1 MFKIGDFSKL
11 SQVSI
16 KTLRYYDEIGL
27 LKPIE
32 IDRFTG
38 YRYYSANQLSR
49 LNRILLLKD
58 LGLSLDQI
66 GRLLESDL
74 PPDQLRGMLKLRQAE
89 IERSI
94 EEEET
99 RLARVAALLNQIEE
113 ETAVMSK
120 YDVVIKKVAPVRI
133 ASIRDIVAN
142 YDAQSELWN
151 ELEAYLARHNAKP
164 IAPCLTIDHNDGYKE
179 RDVDLE
185 VCEVIDA
192 ALPATD
198 RIQVYKLSAVEM
210 MACTVH
216 HGPFNQLTQ
225 GYQALGQWAEV
236 NGYRFVGPS
245 REVYLQVGSHG
256 SVDPSNVAEIQIPI
270 EKVQPMAAAS

>member
-11 SQVSI
+11 SQVSV

-38 YRYYSANQLSR
+38 YRYYAAGQLSR

-66 GRLLESDL
+66 GRLLQSDL

-94 EEEET
+94 EEEAG
-99 RLARVAALLNQIEE
+99 RLARVAALLSQIQQEE
-113 ETAVMSK
+113 SMSNH
-120 YDVVIKKVAPVRI
+120 DVVIKRMAPLRVAALRGIIPTF
-133 ASIRDIVAN
+133 N
-142 YDAQSELWN
+142 QQSHLWG
-151 ELEAYLARHNAKP
+151 ELEGYLAQNKVTPAG
-164 IAPCLTIDHNDGYKE
+164 PCLTLYHDAEYKDH
-179 RDVDLE
+179 DVDAE
-185 VCEVIDA
+185 VCEPIA
-192 ALPATD
+192 TALPGNE
-198 RIQVYKLSAVEM
+198 RIKVYDLPAVEM

-216 HGPFNQLTQ
+216 HGSFHTLS
-225 GYQALGQWAEV
+225 QAYNELMKWIEA
-236 NGYRFVGPS
+236 NGYRICGPD
-245 REVYLQVGSHG
+245 REIYIQTGEPVRQD
-256 SVDPSNVAEIQIPI
+256 DPSYVTEIQMPV
-270 EKVQPMAAAS
+270 EKV

>member
-11 SQVSI
+11 SQVSV

-27 LKPIE
+27 LKPVE

-38 YRYYSANQLSR
+38 YRYYSASQLSR

-74 PPDQLRGMLKLRQAE
+74 PPDQIRGMLKLRQAE
-89 IERSI
+89 IEHSI

-99 RLARVAALLNQIEE
+99 RLARVAALLNQIEQE
-113 ETAVMSK
+113 NTIMSK

-133 ASIRDIVAN
+133 ASIRDVVAN
-142 YDAQSELWN
+142 YGAQSDLWN
-151 ELEAYLARHNAKP
+151 DLEAYLAQHNVKP
-164 IAPCLTIDHNDGYKE
+164 VAPCLTIDHNEGYKE

-192 ALPATD
+192 ALPATE
-198 RIQVYKLSAVEM
+198 RVQVYKLPAVET

-216 HGPFNQLTQ
+216 HGPFNQLSN
-225 GYQALGQWAEV
+225 GYQVLMQW
-236 NGYRFVGPS
+236 
-245 REVYLQVGSHG
+245 
-256 SVDPSNVAEIQIPI
+256 AEIQIPV
-270 EKVQPMAAAS
+270 EKA

>member
-11 SQVSI
+11 SQVSA

-38 YRYYSANQLSR
+38 YRYYSASQLSR

-66 GRLLESDL
+66 GRLLQSDL

-94 EEEET
+94 EEEEA
-99 RLARVAALLNQIEE
+99 RLARVAALINHIEQE
-113 ETAVMSK
+113 NTIMSK
-120 YDVVIKKVAPVRI
+120 YDVVVKKIAPVRI
-133 ASIRDIVAN
+133 ASIRDVVAH
-142 YDAQSELWN
+142 YGAQGLLWN
-151 ELEAYLARHNAKP
+151 ELEAYLAQQNVRP
-164 IAPCLTIDHNDGYKE
+164 VAPCLTIDHNEGYKE
-179 RDVDLE
+179 HDVDLE
-185 VCEVIDA
+185 VCEVIDSPLA
-192 ALPATD
+192 ETARVRVYELPS
-198 RIQVYKLSAVEM
+198 IEH

-216 HGPFNQLTQ
+216 RGPFNQLSE
-225 GYQALGQWAEV
+225 GYRALLQWAETHS
-236 NGYRFVGPS
+236 YRFCGPS
-245 REVYLQVGSHG
+245 REVYLHVSG
-256 SVDPSNVAEIQIPI
+256 DEAANVAEIQIPV
-270 EKVQPMAAAS
+270 EKA

>member
-11 SQVSI
+11 SQVSV

-27 LKPIE
+27 LRPSE

-38 YRYYSANQLSR
+38 YRYYTASQLSR

-74 PPDQLRGMLKLRQAE
+74 PPAQLRGMLKLRQAE

-94 EEEET
+94 EEEEA
-99 RLARVAALLNQIEE
+99 RLARVAALLTHIEQE
-113 ETAVMSK
+113 NVNMSK

-133 ASIRDIVAN
+133 ASIRDVVAN
-142 YDAQSELWN
+142 YSAQGELWG
-151 ELEAYLARHNAKP
+151 ELGTYLAQHNVKAV
-164 IAPCLTIDHNDGYKE
+164 APCLTIDHNDSYKE

-192 ALPATD
+192 ALPTTD
-198 RIQVYKLSAVEM
+198 RVKVRDLPAVEQ

-216 HGPFNQLTQ
+216 HGPFPQLNQ
-225 GYQALGQWAEV
+225 GYQALGQWAET

-245 REVYLQVGSHG
+245 REVYLQVSEIGDDST
-256 SVDPSNVAEIQIPI
+256 NVAEIQIPVD
-270 EKVQPMAAAS
+270 KA

>member
-1 MFKIGDFSKL
+1 MYKIGDFSRL
-11 SQVSI
+11 SQVPV

-27 LKPIE
+27 LRPSE
-32 IDRFTG
+32 VDRFTG
-38 YRYYSANQLSR
+38 YRYYTAGQLSR

-66 GRLLESDL
+66 GRLLEGDL
-74 PPDQLRGMLKLRQAE
+74 PPAQLRGMLKLRQAE

-94 EEEET
+94 EEEEA
-99 RLARVAALLNQIEE
+99 RLARVAALINQIEQE
-113 ETAVMSK
+113 NASMST

-133 ASIRDIVAN
+133 ASIRDVVAN
-142 YDAQSELWN
+142 YGAQSELWV
-151 ELEAYLARHNAKP
+151 ELGAYLTQHNVKP
-164 IAPCLTIDHNDGYKE
+164 VAPCLTIDHNDSYKE

-192 ALPATD
+192 ALSPAVLPTTD
-198 RIQVYKLSAVEM
+198 RVKVRELPAVEQ

-216 HGPFNQLTQ
+216 HGPFPQLNL
-225 GYQALGQWAEV
+225 GYQALGQWAEA

-245 REVYLQVGSHG
+245 REVYLQISETGDEST
-256 SVDPSNVAEIQIPI
+256 NVAEIQIPV
-270 EKVQPMAAAS
+270 EKA

>member
-27 LKPIE
+27 LKPTE
-32 IDRFTG
+32 IDRITG
-38 YRYYSANQLSR
+38 YRYYSASQLSR

-74 PPDQLRGMLKLRQAE
+74 PPAQLRGMLKLRQAE

-94 EEEET
+94 EEEEA
-99 RLARVAALLNQIEE
+99 RLARVAALINHIEQE
-113 ETAVMSK
+113 NTIMSQ
-120 YDVVIKKVAPVRI
+120 YDVVIKKVAPLRI
-133 ASIRDIVAN
+133 ASVRDVVAN
-142 YDAQSELWN
+142 YGAQSELWN
-151 ELEAYLARHNAKP
+151 ELEAYLAQHNVKP
-164 IAPCLTIDHNDGYKE
+164 VAPCLTIDHNDSYKE

-192 ALPATD
+192 ALPVTD
-198 RIQVYKLSAVEM
+198 RVKVRELPAVEQL
-210 MACTVH
+210 ACTVH
-216 HGPFNQLTQ
+216 HGPFNQLGN
-225 GYQALGQWAEV
+225 GYQALMRWAEV
-236 NGYRFVGPS
+236 NGYRFTGPS
-245 REVYLQVGSHG
+245 REVYLQASA
-256 SVDPSNVAEIQIPI
+256 DEASNVAEIQIPV
-270 EKVQPMAAAS
+270 EKV

>member
-11 SQVSI
+11 SQISV

-27 LKPIE
+27 LRPSE
-32 IDRFTG
+32 VDRFTG
-38 YRYYSANQLSR
+38 YRYYTASQLSR

-74 PPDQLRGMLKLRQAE
+74 PPAQLRGMLKLRQAE

-94 EEEET
+94 EEEEA
-99 RLARVAALLNQIEE
+99 RLARVAALLTHIEQE
-113 ETAVMSK
+113 NVNMSK

-133 ASIRDIVAN
+133 ASIRDVVAN
-142 YDAQSELWN
+142 YGAQGELWG
-151 ELEAYLARHNAKP
+151 ELGAYLAQHNVKAV
-164 IAPCLTIDHNDGYKE
+164 APCLTIDHNDSYKE

-192 ALPATD
+192 ALSPAALPVTD
-198 RIQVYKLSAVEM
+198 RVQVRELPAIEM

-216 HGPFNQLTQ
+216 HGPFNQLNQ
-225 GYQALGQWAEV
+225 GYQALMQWAEA
-236 NGYRFVGPS
+236 NELSLRRS
-245 REVYLQVGSHG
+245 
-256 SVDPSNVAEIQIPI
+256 
-270 EKVQPMAAAS
+270 QP